1 MDALTRVF
9 FEEGYAS
16 AEELFRGWA
25 LLTALARV
33 DQYRAECE
41 RYEGK
46 YGLRLEQFERDLHA
60 VRGTEDFD
68 KEEDLDDWMFA
79 AEAVKWWQAKVEELQ
94 VASGS

>member
-1 MDALTRVF
+1 MDALTQVF

-41 RYEGK
+41 RLEGK
-46 YGLRLEQFERDLHA
+46 YGLRLEEFERDLHA
-60 VRGTEDFD
+60 VHGAEDFE
-68 KEEDLDDWMFA
+68 KEEDLDDWIFA
-79 AEAVKWWQAKVEELQ
+79 ADAVK
-94 VASGS
+94 